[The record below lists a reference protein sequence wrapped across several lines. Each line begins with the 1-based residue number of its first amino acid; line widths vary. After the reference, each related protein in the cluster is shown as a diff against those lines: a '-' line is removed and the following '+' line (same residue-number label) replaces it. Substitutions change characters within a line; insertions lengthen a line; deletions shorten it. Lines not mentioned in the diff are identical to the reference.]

1 LIASHVRYDG
11 LEQED
16 RAYSMIID
24 NQQTKFAS
32 SWSEL
37 LFKELELKIED
48 ALLEAIE
55 PMKRQSC
62 LVYGR
67 EVISGNREEFLTSV
81 F

>member
-1 LIASHVRYDG
+1 MIASHVRYDG
-11 LEQED
+11 LEQKD

-32 SWSEL
+32 SLSEL

-55 PMKRQSC
+55 PVKRQSC
-62 LVYGR
+62 LVYER
-67 EVISGNREEFLTSV
+67 EVISGNREEFQTGV